1 MNLILLYPSE
11 LNDFGCV
18 ALSDHRA
25 RHIAEVLKTPEGGS
39 VQVGLIDGPRGRA
52 VVREQHQDRIVLEC
66 TFDETIPP
74 RPPIDLLLALPRPK
88 VMRRLW
94 APLASLGV
102 GRIVLTNA
110 ARVERNYFDTHV
122 LQDETYRS
130 LLIEG
135 LQQARDTRLPEVLIR
150 KQLKPFI
157 EDELNALFP
166 GPQRFMADPKADLGF
181 RDMDIKSSERIM
193 LAVGPEGGWVDY
205 ERDLLTRHGFRA
217 FRVGPRILRT
227 DTACIALLT
236 LMQEAVGVTE

>member
-1 MNLILLYPSE
+1 MNDSGI
-11 LNDFGCV
+11 V
-18 ALSDHRA
+18 VLSDHRA
-25 RHIAEVLKTPEGGS
+25 RHVAEVLKTPEGGF

-52 VVREQHQDRIVLEC
+52 VVREQQSDRVVLQC
-66 TFDETIPP
+66 SFHDAIPP
-74 RPPIDLLLALPRPK
+74 RPAVDLLLALPRPK

-94 APLASLGV
+94 APIASLGV

-122 LQDETYRS
+122 LQPEIYRA

-135 LQQARDTRLPEVLIR
+135 LQQARDTRVPEVLIR

-157 EDELNALFP
+157 EDELNVLFP
-166 GPQRFMADPKADLGF
+166 GRQRFMADPEAKTGF
-181 RDMDIKSSERIM
+181 RDMEIRSGDRVL

-205 ERDLLTRHGFRA
+205 ERELLARNGFRA

-227 DTACIALLT
+227 DTACIALLA
-236 LMQEAVGVTE
+236 LMQEAVEGIDGY